1 MVIGLWLG
9 YLVIELLV
17 IGLLVIGL
25 LVIVDDSVF
34 ELLGYWAIELLIGY
48 SNVGNVGNVGDCR

>member
-9 YLVIELLV
+9 YLVIE
-17 IGLLVIGL
+17 LLVIGL